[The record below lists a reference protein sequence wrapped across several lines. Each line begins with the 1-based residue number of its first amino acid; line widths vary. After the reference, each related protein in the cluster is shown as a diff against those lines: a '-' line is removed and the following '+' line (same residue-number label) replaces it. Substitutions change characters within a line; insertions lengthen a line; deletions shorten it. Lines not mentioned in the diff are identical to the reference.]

1 VGTLGTS
8 GGPARPD
15 GGEVWEV
22 FARHDDEPRAH
33 HVGAVRAVG
42 PRDARVFAFLMYDE
56 RKWRE
61 LFVIPRA
68 DLVQL
73 VTPE

>member
-1 VGTLGTS
+1 MA
-8 GGPARPD
+8 GPGAGAQPD
-15 GGEVWEV
+15 GTEVWEV
-22 FARHDDEPRAH
+22 FARHDDEARAH

-42 PRDARVFAFLMYDE
+42 PQDARVFAFLMYDE

-68 DLVQL
+68 AVVHLVN
-73 VTPE
+73 PE

>member
-1 VGTLGTS
+1 MDEVQ
-8 GGPARPD
+8 PV
-15 GGEVWEV
+15 VWEV
-22 FARHDDEPRAH
+22 FARHDDEARAH

-42 PRDARVFAFLMYDE
+42 AADARVFAFLMYDE

-68 DLVQL
+68 DIVHLVS
-73 VTPE
+73 PE